1 MARRGEW
8 WFLLKNQVRVFTLI
22 LIGEYRYTKPKR
34 EKFQEG
40 KQIYIYVLSVESA
53 VNKENSEVSF
63 W

>member
-1 MARRGEW
+1 M
-8 WFLLKNQVRVFTLI
+8 LKNQVRVFTLI
-22 LIGEYRYTKPKR
+22 LIGEWRYTKPKR